1 MVDICVVK
9 RMLSEKYKIYNDKSK
24 LCITQNIE
32 VEFLENEITI
42 MCWDFEYV
50 YYSFDYRSEEEM
62 FESINSFIETLIDR
76 PVKIKEYY
84 YKNKL
89 YKRTLNQQDDK
100 GVWKKIGSS
109 KRFSI
114 IFKRKNIKMVEK
126 IFKNKKEE
134 RYECYIKGKR

>member
-42 MCWDFEYV
+42 MCWNFEYV
-50 YYSFDYRSEEEM
+50 YYSFDYRSEKEM

-100 GVWKKIGSS
+100 GVWKK
-109 KRFSI
+109 
-114 IFKRKNIKMVEK
+114 
-126 IFKNKKEE
+126 
-134 RYECYIKGKR
+134 

>member
-32 VEFLENEITI
+32 VEFL
-42 MCWDFEYV
+42 EYV

-134 RYECYIKGKR
+134 RYECYIEGKR

>member
-42 MCWDFEYV
+42 MCWNFEYV

-100 GVWKKIGSS
+100 GVWKKIGS
-109 KRFSI
+109 
-114 IFKRKNIKMVEK
+114 
-126 IFKNKKEE
+126 
-134 RYECYIKGKR
+134 

>member
-32 VEFLENEITI
+32 AEFLENEITI

-50 YYSFDYRSEEEM
+50 YYSFDYRSEKEM

-76 PVKIKEYY
+76 PVKIKEQY

-134 RYECYIKGKR
+134 RYECYIEGKR